1 MILYLDTSALVKKY
15 FKEFGSNDVI
25 AKWKEAMG
33 VVTSAVTYAETMAS
47 IHRKKREAELPKDI
61 FDRITDSFQNDWAGF
76 FCLEVTNDLNGIID
90 KLLLQHPL
98 RGFDVIHLSSA
109 LFINQNVDEE
119 FLFACFDEKL
129 NHAAKAEGLDTLH
142 S

>member
-15 FKEFGSNDVI
+15 FKEFGTNDVI

-47 IHRKKREAELPKDI
+47 IHRKKREADLPKNI
-61 FDRITDSFQNDWAGF
+61 FNKITASFQNDWAGF
-76 FCLEVTNDLNGIID
+76 FCLEVTNDLNGLIN
-90 KLLLQHPL
+90 KLLFKHLL

-109 LFINQNVDEE
+109 LFIRQNIHED

-129 NHAAKAEGLDTLH
+129 NHAAKMEGLNTLH